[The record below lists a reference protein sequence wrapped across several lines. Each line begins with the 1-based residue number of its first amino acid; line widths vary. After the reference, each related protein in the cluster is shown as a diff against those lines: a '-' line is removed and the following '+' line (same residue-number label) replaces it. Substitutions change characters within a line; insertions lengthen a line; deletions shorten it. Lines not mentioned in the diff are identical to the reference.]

1 MRLYLDAS
9 AILKAYLD
17 EHETE
22 RALKAVRGADGIC
35 SSRVARAEVR
45 GRLLQSGALAVLLE
59 DFDELWGA
67 ATVIDLSDSLADRAA
82 TLVSTRRLRTLDAIH
97 LASALEVA
105 DEDLVFATWDRRLW
119 DAAVAEGLAVIP
131 QRRP

>member
-9 AILKAYLD
+9 AVLKAYLD

-22 RALKAVRGADGIC
+22 RALTAVRAADGVC
-35 SSRVARAEVR
+35 LSRVARTEVR
-45 GRLLQSGALAVLLE
+45 GRLLQVKAVDAVLE
-59 DFDELWGA
+59 DFDALWA
-67 ATVIDLSDSLADRAA
+67 SATVVDLSDQLADRAA
-82 TLVSTRRLRTLDAIH
+82 ALVATRRLRTLDAIH

-119 DAAVAEGLAVIP
+119 DAAVAEGLQVLP
-131 QRRP
+131 EQRP

>member
-9 AILKAYLD
+9 AVLKAYLD

-22 RALKAVRGADGIC
+22 RALTAVRAADGVC
-35 SSRVARAEVR
+35 SSRVARTEVR
-45 GRLLQSGALAVLLE
+45 GRLLQVKAVDAVLE
-59 DFDELWGA
+59 DFDALWA
-67 ATVIDLSDSLADRAA
+67 SATVVDLSDQLADRAA
-82 TLVSTRRLRTLDAIH
+82 ALVATRRLRTLDAIH

-119 DAAVAEGLAVIP
+119 DAAVAEGLTVMP
-131 QRRP
+131 ERRP